1 MTEYGEVFAVETI
14 DWLAAKGRALLDAGD
29 IDRANAHVKVLRLH
43 AADTGLTAA
52 GRDRC
57 LAARRALAGEVRA
70 AIAERARS
78 VLAECGYDWEP
89 RR

>member
-1 MTEYGEVFAVETI
+1 MTDYGAVFAVETI
-14 DWLAAKGRALLDAGD
+14 DCLAARGRSALAEGD
-29 IDRANAHVKVLRLH
+29 IQRANAHVKALRRH
-43 AADTGLTAA
+43 AMDSGLTAA

-57 LAARRALAGEVRA
+57 LVVRRALAGEVRA
-70 AIAERARS
+70 AIAERTRS